1 MDKGISAG
9 MERGYCAAFTI
20 MEHCGISAKYGK
32 AEILYAA
39 LVELCRRNGGHVQG
53 DEITSELLRKYHLS
67 VRICEKII
75 IR

>member
-1 MDKGISAG
+1 MFEDRMKTSAIP
-9 MERGYCAAFTI
+9 ERV
-20 MEHCGISAKYGK
+20 
-32 AEILYAA
+32 YAA